1 MTIKKHLKADPSL
14 YKSEILK
21 DRIHR
26 DSKLSDSLPRLTVL
40 PGKNFMPSLDLNRTV
55 GSPSESM
62 IIENNS
68 WVGEQL
74 N

>member
-26 DSKLSDSLPRLTVL
+26 DSTLSDSLPRLTVL
-40 PGKNFMPSLDLNRTV
+40 PGKNFMPSLDLNRTD
-55 GSPSESM
+55 G
-62 IIENNS
+62 
-68 WVGEQL
+68 
-74 N
+74 